1 MQRSSD
7 RGSRRPAA
15 RRLRRCAETRC
26 EAHLAHHRQAAEA
39 DAGDAG
45 GGGCHGGAV
54 GRGEKG
60 GARQPSEKGRA
71 LTASL
76 PCMRAACAPAV
87 APARGAPGAHDGG
100 GDGGELRARLRAA
113 AWSRRVRVS
122 CSSRGPEAA
131 QRGPLLGRKA
141 AHRWC
146 SPRGAAAPGRTRRGA
161 AGGRR
166 PARRPPG
173 GRPRGEQRRAG
184 GRRRE
189 RRRRQAPA
197 LHGGTRTVHARG
209 AKARGSAGKRLRML
223 RPL

>member
-1 MQRSSD
+1 MRETPVAEAAMAALWAGAKKVK
-7 RGSRRPAA
+7 RVSRAKKGE
-15 RRLRRCAETRC
+15 RLRQ
-26 EAHLAHHRQAAEA
+26 L
-39 DAGDAG
+39 
-45 GGGCHGGAV
+45 
-54 GRGEKG
+54 
-60 GARQPSEKGRA
+60 QPCLRV
-71 LTASL
+71 
-76 PCMRAACAPAV
+76 ACAPAV

-122 CSSRGPEAA
+122 CSSRGPAAA
-131 QRGPLLGRKA
+131 QRGALLGRKA

-173 GRPRGEQRRAG
+173 GRPRGGQRRAG

-197 LHGGTRTVHARG
+197 LHGGTGTVHARG
-209 AKARGSAGKRLRML
+209 AKARGSAGKRLRTL
-223 RPL
+223 RPPLTPPKRSATRWVSEGSKSLRSQRR